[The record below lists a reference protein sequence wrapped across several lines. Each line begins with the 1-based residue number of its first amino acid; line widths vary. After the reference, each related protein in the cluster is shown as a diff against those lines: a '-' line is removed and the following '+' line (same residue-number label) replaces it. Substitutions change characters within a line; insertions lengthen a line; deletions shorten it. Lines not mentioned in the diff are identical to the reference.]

1 MLRMRETMQWT
12 IPILPLI
19 VALGL
24 SVTGCATIRAHQTA
38 ETEQILSA
46 AGFQVQPADTPEKLA
61 HLQTLT
67 PRKVVQD
74 VRDGQPQYVY
84 ADPET
89 CKCLYVGDE
98 QRYQK
103 FQELSLQ
110 KKIADEQLSAAQA
123 NQDASMNWG
132 LWDPWGWG
140 W

>member
-1 MLRMRETMQWT
+1 MVRMREPMRWT
-12 IPILPLI
+12 IPILPLL

-38 ETEQILSA
+38 ETEQILAA
-46 AGFQVQPADTPEKLA
+46 AGFQVEPADTPEKLA

-67 PRKVVQD
+67 PRKVVRD

-84 ADPET
+84 ADPQT
-89 CKCLYVGDE
+89 CKCSYVGDE

-110 KKIADEQLSAAQA
+110 KKIADEQQSAARA
-123 NQDASMNWG
+123 NWDASMNWWG
-132 LWDPWGWG
+132 GPWGW
-140 W
+140 

>member
-1 MLRMRETMQWT
+1 MLRMREPMRWT

-38 ETEQILSA
+38 ETEQVLAA
-46 AGFQVQPADTPEKLA
+46 AGFQVEPADTPEKLA

-67 PRKVVQD
+67 PRKVVRD

-84 ADPET
+84 ADPQT
-89 CKCLYVGDE
+89 CNCLYVGDE

-110 KKIADEQLSAAQA
+110 KNIADEQLSAARA
-123 NQDASMNWG
+123 SWDASMNWWG
-132 LWDPWGWG
+132 GAWGW
-140 W
+140 

>member
-1 MLRMRETMQWT
+1 MLRMGETMRWT
-12 IPILPLI
+12 IPIRPLV

-38 ETEQILSA
+38 ETEQVLAA
-46 AGFQVQPADTPEKLA
+46 AGFQVEPADTPEKLA
-61 HLQTLT
+61 HLRTLT
-67 PRKVVQD
+67 PRKVVRD

-84 ADPET
+84 ADPQT

-110 KKIADEQLSAAQA
+110 KKIAEEQQSAARA
-123 NQDASMNWG
+123 NWEASMNWWG
-132 LWDPWGWG
+132 GPWGW
-140 W
+140 